1 MSVMEGTKLGR
12 YEVVQKLGAG
22 GMGEV
27 YLVQDTRLRRPAALK
42 LLPAKF
48 TEDEG
53 RLRRFE
59 QEACAAS
66 ALNHPN
72 IITIHEVGEA
82 DSIHFLAMEF
92 VDGETLRAR
101 MKRGGMT
108 LREALNVAV
117 QVAEAL
123 TAAHEAGIVHRD
135 VKPENIML
143 RKDGYVKVLDFGLAK
158 LAEQRGEV
166 VDTQA
171 PTLAKIETDPG
182 TVMGTMQ
189 YMSPEQARGKEVD
202 ARTDIFSLG
211 VVLYEMVAGRAP
223 FEGET
228 RSDLL
233 VALLSQEP
241 SHLSSFVEE
250 VPAELERIV
259 RKALR
264 KDRDERY
271 QTVKDMALDLKS
283 LRRELEV
290 GAELER
296 SLAPGATRGGR
307 FSTASGRIT
316 ASTALDSAERTE
328 QGVQQQT
335 SSIQPGASAKRRRVV
350 WIASVLA
357 LLIFAGVAFG
367 LYKFWGA
374 RKSKGQFAE
383 SLHNVKVTKLTNN
396 GNAKTAAISP
406 DGKYI
411 VYAMDEGG
419 KQSLWLRQVTVAS
432 NIRLIPLA
440 DISYVGLDFSSDS
453 NFIYYAAYNGREP
466 AAVYKIPVIGGPPTK
481 VAGDVRTF
489 ISISPDG
496 KRIVTAKLLRLGQL
510 LARWKEIGLLAQT
523 I

>member
-182 TVMGTMQ
+182 TVMGAMQ

-241 SHLSSFVEE
+241 SHFSSFVEE

-307 FSTASGRIT
+307 FSTASGRIN

-335 SSIQPGASAKRRRVV
+335 SSIQPGASPNSR
-350 WIASVLA
+350 
-357 LLIFAGVAFG
+357 
-367 LYKFWGA
+367 
-374 RKSKGQFAE
+374 
-383 SLHNVKVTKLTNN
+383 
-396 GNAKTAAISP
+396 P
-406 DGKYI
+406 
-411 VYAMDEGG
+411 
-419 KQSLWLRQVTVAS
+419 
-432 NIRLIPLA
+432 
-440 DISYVGLDFSSDS
+440 
-453 NFIYYAAYNGREP
+453 
-466 AAVYKIPVIGGPPTK
+466 
-481 VAGDVRTF
+481 
-489 ISISPDG
+489 
-496 KRIVTAKLLRLGQL
+496 
-510 LARWKEIGLLAQT
+510 
-523 I
+523 